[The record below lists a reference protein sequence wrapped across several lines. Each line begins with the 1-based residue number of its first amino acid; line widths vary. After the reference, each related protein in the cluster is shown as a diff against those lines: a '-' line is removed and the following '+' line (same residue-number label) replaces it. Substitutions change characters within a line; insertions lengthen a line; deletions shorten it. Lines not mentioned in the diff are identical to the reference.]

1 MNIKYD
7 TVLATCRCCEHF
19 RVISCLAMQS
29 SPNLWMY
36 QDYPTPHT
44 LPDLAAM
51 PKARSHTCVLE
62 PALHLP
68 LLDATAGSGRP
79 MAINDNSKR
88 LSQYQSP
95 VLRLRLPLPQAAPP
109 CSAVSPAQLNRIIC
123 NQLPSANPLRTGG
136 SNSHIGHKAKGSHV
150 PEKGTLDQR
159 VTQSQAYFRA
169 CMPRT

>member
-1 MNIKYD
+1 
-7 TVLATCRCCEHF
+7 
-19 RVISCLAMQS
+19 MQS

-62 PALHLP
+62 PALHWP

-79 MAINDNSKR
+79 MTINDNSKR
-88 LSQYQSP
+88 LSQCQSP

-123 NQLPSANPLRTGG
+123 NQWPSANPLRTGG

-159 VTQSQAYFRA
+159 VTQTQAYFRA